1 MTNVSLLLP
10 TIHPSLGLD
19 CAPAV
24 NHQPEF
30 TQHCKT
36 DDADEAMLHGA
47 IAMAQTCIDAAALG
61 PVRER
66 LLANDTTYGGRGM
79 DYPWRF

>member
-1 MTNVSLLLP
+1 M
-10 TIHPSLGLD
+10 
-19 CAPAV
+19 

-36 DDADEAMLHGA
+36 DDADESMLHGA
-47 IAMAQTCIDAAALG
+47 IAMAQTCIDAATTST
-61 PVRER
+61 VRDR
-66 LLANDTTYGGRGM
+66 LMANETTYGGRGT